1 MGRKA
6 FTDRKCHSLSAQR
19 GCHSQNKSPPRPP
32 ASLAISIQPRPR
44 CGPSGLGPGS
54 QESLT
59 RVPSTGQSGQ
69 NETRAGDE
77 GKRGSRGR
85 GLRPQGTKSLIRKSN
100 AQLEGGA
107 SNSRRGRWIC
117 GSQSMGPKPR
127 FSQKRRTRGTEPS
140 VGHTASFW
148 ISRIVNGIST
158 NCRKRAGWCSLDP
171 HQTFKSGFP
180 AILAF
185 LPAGLGG

>member
-44 CGPSGLGPGS
+44 RGPAGLGPGS
-54 QESLT
+54 RESLT
-59 RVPSTGQSGQ
+59 RVPSTGKSGQ

-77 GKRGSRGR
+77 GKPGSRGR

-117 GSQSMGPKPR
+117 GLQSMGPKPR
-127 FSQKRRTRGTEPS
+127 FSQKHRAVGRPHSKFLGLRNSKWNKHRLQKMGRMVQSRPS
-140 VGHTASFW
+140 PD
-148 ISRIVNGIST
+148 
-158 NCRKRAGWCSLDP
+158 L
-171 HQTFKSGFP
+171 
-180 AILAF
+180 
-185 LPAGLGG
+185 